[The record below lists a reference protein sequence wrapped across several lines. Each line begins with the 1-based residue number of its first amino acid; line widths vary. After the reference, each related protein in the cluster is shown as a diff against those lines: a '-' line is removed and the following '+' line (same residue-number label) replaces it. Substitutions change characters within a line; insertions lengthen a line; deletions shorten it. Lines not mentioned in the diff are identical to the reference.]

1 MAPRIGQKMIEI
13 TLPDK
18 SKRYFDEPPSI
29 FELAQ
34 DIGPGLAKATLAGV
48 INGEEYDAC
57 DLIEKNS
64 EVSILTNKDQQ
75 GIDIIRHSC
84 AHLFGHAIKQIF
96 PKTKMAIGPI
106 IEDGFYYDIDLDHKL
121 TQQDLAMIEKRMKEL
136 ARTSYLVE
144 KKVVP
149 HKEAVKV
156 FKSSKE
162 DYKLEILKD
171 IDNSEKVALPAS
183 LILKYLQKILR
194 PLVLFVNFFSNFF
207 MRLLGTKET
216 TINEDLSPEELKS
229 VLENS
234 GDLIPKKYQDMLIS
248 VLELDKVSVDEVMTQ
263 RSVVIGIDINQPIE
277 NILSNLQ
284 NNQKDFLPVYN
295 ESLDDLRGVIDLYGI
310 TSFLSNEDKSIES
323 LIESLDEAYFIPENT
338 PLSTQLFN
346 FQKNKKTVAVIIDEY
361 GSVKGLVT
369 IKDVLEEIV
378 GELATDIDR
387 ETVEIMEQKDGSY
400 LIDASIP
407 LRELNK
413 KLNWQLP
420 INGAKTL
427 NGLIIDQV
435 ETIPENNI
443 KIEID
448 NYAIETVL
456 IRNNMIKIARV
467 LQVEQEDEELSD
479 D

>member
-1 MAPRIGQKMIEI
+1 MMSLNRYRLKHLVKENDKGAIRADKLLKRPDRLLGVILIGNNFVNILAASLTTVLCLNLFGDSGVVIGSIVLTLIILVFAEI
-13 TLPDK
+13 T
-18 SKRYFDEPPSI
+18 
-29 FELAQ
+29 
-34 DIGPGLAKATLAGV
+34 
-48 INGEEYDAC
+48 
-57 DLIEKNS
+57 
-64 EVSILTNKDQQ
+64 
-75 GIDIIRHSC
+75 
-84 AHLFGHAIKQIF
+84 
-96 PKTKMAIGPI
+96 PKTFAA
-106 IEDGFYYDIDLDHKL
+106 L
-121 TQQDLAMIEKRMKEL
+121 
-136 ARTSYLVE
+136 
-144 KKVVP
+144 
-149 HKEAVKV
+149 
-156 FKSSKE
+156 
-162 DYKLEILKD
+162 
-171 IDNSEKVALPAS
+171 NSEKVALPAS

-263 RSVVIGIDINQPIE
+263 RSEVIGIDINQPIE

-400 LIDASIP
+400 LIDASVP

-467 LQVEQEDEELSD
+467 LQIKQEDEELSD

>member
-1 MAPRIGQKMIEI
+1 MMSLNRYRLKHLVKENDKGAIRADKLLKRPDRLLGVILIGNNFVNILAASLTTVLCINLFGDSGVVIGSLILTLIILVFAEI
-13 TLPDK
+13 T
-18 SKRYFDEPPSI
+18 
-29 FELAQ
+29 
-34 DIGPGLAKATLAGV
+34 
-48 INGEEYDAC
+48 
-57 DLIEKNS
+57 
-64 EVSILTNKDQQ
+64 
-75 GIDIIRHSC
+75 
-84 AHLFGHAIKQIF
+84 
-96 PKTKMAIGPI
+96 PKTFAA
-106 IEDGFYYDIDLDHKL
+106 L
-121 TQQDLAMIEKRMKEL
+121 
-136 ARTSYLVE
+136 
-144 KKVVP
+144 
-149 HKEAVKV
+149 
-156 FKSSKE
+156 
-162 DYKLEILKD
+162 
-171 IDNSEKVALPAS
+171 NSEKVALPAS

-263 RSVVIGIDINQPIE
+263 RSEVIGIDINQPIE

-310 TSFLSNEDKSIES
+310 TAFLSNEDKSIES

-378 GELATDIDR
+378 GELATDIDK

-400 LIDASIP
+400 LIDASVP

-448 NYAIETVL
+448 NYVIETVL
-456 IRNNMIKIARV
+456 IRNNMIKIARG
-467 LQVEQEDEELSD
+467 LQIKQEDEELSD

>member
-1 MAPRIGQKMIEI
+1 MMSLNRYRLKHLVKENDKGAIRADKLLKRPDRLLGVILIGNNFVNILAASLTTVLCLNLFGDSGVVIGSIVLTLIILVFAEI
-13 TLPDK
+13 T
-18 SKRYFDEPPSI
+18 
-29 FELAQ
+29 
-34 DIGPGLAKATLAGV
+34 
-48 INGEEYDAC
+48 
-57 DLIEKNS
+57 
-64 EVSILTNKDQQ
+64 
-75 GIDIIRHSC
+75 
-84 AHLFGHAIKQIF
+84 
-96 PKTKMAIGPI
+96 PKTFAA
-106 IEDGFYYDIDLDHKL
+106 L
-121 TQQDLAMIEKRMKEL
+121 
-136 ARTSYLVE
+136 
-144 KKVVP
+144 
-149 HKEAVKV
+149 
-156 FKSSKE
+156 
-162 DYKLEILKD
+162 
-171 IDNSEKVALPAS
+171 NSEKVALPAS

-263 RSVVIGIDINQPIE
+263 RSEVIGIDLNQPIE
-277 NILSNLQ
+277 TILSNLQ

-467 LQVEQEDEELSD
+467 LQIEKEDEELSD

>member
-1 MAPRIGQKMIEI
+1 MMSLNRYRLKHLVKENDKGAIRADKLLKRPDRLLGVILIGNNFVNILAASLTTVLCLNLFGDSGVVIGSIVLTLIILVFAEI
-13 TLPDK
+13 T
-18 SKRYFDEPPSI
+18 
-29 FELAQ
+29 
-34 DIGPGLAKATLAGV
+34 
-48 INGEEYDAC
+48 
-57 DLIEKNS
+57 
-64 EVSILTNKDQQ
+64 
-75 GIDIIRHSC
+75 
-84 AHLFGHAIKQIF
+84 
-96 PKTKMAIGPI
+96 PKTFAA
-106 IEDGFYYDIDLDHKL
+106 L
-121 TQQDLAMIEKRMKEL
+121 
-136 ARTSYLVE
+136 
-144 KKVVP
+144 
-149 HKEAVKV
+149 
-156 FKSSKE
+156 
-162 DYKLEILKD
+162 
-171 IDNSEKVALPAS
+171 NSEKVALPAS

-263 RSVVIGIDINQPIE
+263 RSEVIGIDINQPIE

-467 LQVEQEDEELSD
+467 LQTKQEDEELSD

>member
-1 MAPRIGQKMIEI
+1 
-13 TLPDK
+13 
-18 SKRYFDEPPSI
+18 
-29 FELAQ
+29 
-34 DIGPGLAKATLAGV
+34 
-48 INGEEYDAC
+48 
-57 DLIEKNS
+57 
-64 EVSILTNKDQQ
+64 
-75 GIDIIRHSC
+75 
-84 AHLFGHAIKQIF
+84 
-96 PKTKMAIGPI
+96 
-106 IEDGFYYDIDLDHKL
+106 
-121 TQQDLAMIEKRMKEL
+121 
-136 ARTSYLVE
+136 
-144 KKVVP
+144 
-149 HKEAVKV
+149 
-156 FKSSKE
+156 
-162 DYKLEILKD
+162 
-171 IDNSEKVALPAS
+171 
-183 LILKYLQKILR
+183 
-194 PLVLFVNFFSNFF
+194 VLFVNFFSNFF
-207 MRLLGTKET
+207 MRLLGTKNT
-216 TINEDLSPEELKS
+216 SINEDLSPEELKS

-263 RSVVIGIDINQPIE
+263 RSEVIGIDINQPIE
-277 NILSNLQ
+277 NILSTLQ

-310 TSFLSNEDKSIES
+310 TSFLSNENKSIES
-323 LIESLDEAYFIPENT
+323 LIDSLDEAYFIPENT

-387 ETVEIMEQKDGSY
+387 ESVEIMEQKDGSY

-467 LQVEQEDEELSD
+467 LQIKQEDEELSD

>member
-1 MAPRIGQKMIEI
+1 MMSLNRYRLKHLVKENDKGAIRADKLLKRPDRLLGVILIGNNFVNILAASLTTVLCLNLFGDSGVVIGSIVLTLIILVFAEI
-13 TLPDK
+13 T
-18 SKRYFDEPPSI
+18 
-29 FELAQ
+29 
-34 DIGPGLAKATLAGV
+34 
-48 INGEEYDAC
+48 
-57 DLIEKNS
+57 
-64 EVSILTNKDQQ
+64 
-75 GIDIIRHSC
+75 
-84 AHLFGHAIKQIF
+84 
-96 PKTKMAIGPI
+96 PKTFAA
-106 IEDGFYYDIDLDHKL
+106 L
-121 TQQDLAMIEKRMKEL
+121 
-136 ARTSYLVE
+136 
-144 KKVVP
+144 
-149 HKEAVKV
+149 
-156 FKSSKE
+156 
-162 DYKLEILKD
+162 
-171 IDNSEKVALPAS
+171 NSEKVALPAS

-263 RSVVIGIDINQPIE
+263 RSEVIGIDINQPIE
-277 NILSNLQ
+277 TILSNLQ

-310 TSFLSNEDKSIES
+310 TAFLSNEDKSIES

-400 LIDASIP
+400 LIDASVP

-413 KLNWQLP
+413 KINWQLP

-448 NYAIETVL
+448 NYVIETVL

-467 LQVEQEDEELSD
+467 LQVKQEDEELSD

>member
-1 MAPRIGQKMIEI
+1 
-13 TLPDK
+13 
-18 SKRYFDEPPSI
+18 
-29 FELAQ
+29 
-34 DIGPGLAKATLAGV
+34 
-48 INGEEYDAC
+48 
-57 DLIEKNS
+57 
-64 EVSILTNKDQQ
+64 
-75 GIDIIRHSC
+75 
-84 AHLFGHAIKQIF
+84 
-96 PKTKMAIGPI
+96 
-106 IEDGFYYDIDLDHKL
+106 
-121 TQQDLAMIEKRMKEL
+121 
-136 ARTSYLVE
+136 
-144 KKVVP
+144 
-149 HKEAVKV
+149 
-156 FKSSKE
+156 
-162 DYKLEILKD
+162 
-171 IDNSEKVALPAS
+171 
-183 LILKYLQKILR
+183 
-194 PLVLFVNFFSNFF
+194 

-263 RSVVIGIDINQPIE
+263 RSEVIGIDINQPIE

-310 TSFLSNEDKSIES
+310 TAFLSNEDKSIES

-378 GELATDIDR
+378 GELATDIDK
-387 ETVEIMEQKDGSY
+387 ETVEIMKQKDGSY
-400 LIDASIP
+400 LIDASVP

-448 NYAIETVL
+448 NYVIETVL

-467 LQVEQEDEELSD
+467 LQIKQEDEELSD

>member
-1 MAPRIGQKMIEI
+1 MMSLNRYRLKHLVKENDKGAIRADKLLKRPDRLLGVILIGNNFVNILAASLTTVLCLNLFGDSGVVIGSIVLTLIILVFAEI
-13 TLPDK
+13 T
-18 SKRYFDEPPSI
+18 
-29 FELAQ
+29 
-34 DIGPGLAKATLAGV
+34 
-48 INGEEYDAC
+48 
-57 DLIEKNS
+57 
-64 EVSILTNKDQQ
+64 
-75 GIDIIRHSC
+75 
-84 AHLFGHAIKQIF
+84 
-96 PKTKMAIGPI
+96 PKTFAA
-106 IEDGFYYDIDLDHKL
+106 L
-121 TQQDLAMIEKRMKEL
+121 
-136 ARTSYLVE
+136 
-144 KKVVP
+144 
-149 HKEAVKV
+149 
-156 FKSSKE
+156 
-162 DYKLEILKD
+162 
-171 IDNSEKVALPAS
+171 NSEKVALPAS

-263 RSVVIGIDINQPIE
+263 RSEVIGIDINQPIE

-369 IKDVLEEIV
+369 IKDVREEIV

-443 KIEID
+443 KIEIE
-448 NYAIETVL
+448 NYSIETVL

-467 LQVEQEDEELSD
+467 LQIEQEDEELSD

>member
-1 MAPRIGQKMIEI
+1 MMSLNRYRLKHLVKENDKGAIRADKLLKRPDRLLGVILIGNNFVNILAASLTTVLCLNLFGDSGVVIGSIVLTLIILVFAEI
-13 TLPDK
+13 T
-18 SKRYFDEPPSI
+18 
-29 FELAQ
+29 
-34 DIGPGLAKATLAGV
+34 
-48 INGEEYDAC
+48 
-57 DLIEKNS
+57 
-64 EVSILTNKDQQ
+64 
-75 GIDIIRHSC
+75 
-84 AHLFGHAIKQIF
+84 
-96 PKTKMAIGPI
+96 PKTFAA
-106 IEDGFYYDIDLDHKL
+106 L
-121 TQQDLAMIEKRMKEL
+121 
-136 ARTSYLVE
+136 
-144 KKVVP
+144 
-149 HKEAVKV
+149 
-156 FKSSKE
+156 
-162 DYKLEILKD
+162 
-171 IDNSEKVALPAS
+171 NSEKVALPAS

-263 RSVVIGIDINQPIE
+263 RSEVIGIDINQPIE

-295 ESLDDLRGVIDLYGI
+295 ESLDDLRGVINLYGI

-400 LIDASIP
+400 LIDASVP

-467 LQVEQEDEELSD
+467 LQIEQEDEELSD

>member
-1 MAPRIGQKMIEI
+1 MMSLNRYRLKHLVKENDKGAIRADKLLKRPDRLLGVILIGNNFVNILAASLTTVLCLNLFGDSGVVIGSIVLTLIILVFAEI
-13 TLPDK
+13 T
-18 SKRYFDEPPSI
+18 
-29 FELAQ
+29 
-34 DIGPGLAKATLAGV
+34 
-48 INGEEYDAC
+48 
-57 DLIEKNS
+57 
-64 EVSILTNKDQQ
+64 
-75 GIDIIRHSC
+75 
-84 AHLFGHAIKQIF
+84 
-96 PKTKMAIGPI
+96 PKTFAA
-106 IEDGFYYDIDLDHKL
+106 L
-121 TQQDLAMIEKRMKEL
+121 
-136 ARTSYLVE
+136 
-144 KKVVP
+144 
-149 HKEAVKV
+149 
-156 FKSSKE
+156 
-162 DYKLEILKD
+162 
-171 IDNSEKVALPAS
+171 NSEKVALPAS

-263 RSVVIGIDINQPIE
+263 RSEVIGIDINQPIE

-448 NYAIETVL
+448 NYAVETVL

>member
-1 MAPRIGQKMIEI
+1 MMSLNRYRLKHLVKENNKGAIRADKLLKRPDRLLGVILIGNNFVNILAASLTTVLCLNLFGDSGVVIGSIVLTLIILVFAEI
-13 TLPDK
+13 T
-18 SKRYFDEPPSI
+18 
-29 FELAQ
+29 
-34 DIGPGLAKATLAGV
+34 
-48 INGEEYDAC
+48 
-57 DLIEKNS
+57 
-64 EVSILTNKDQQ
+64 
-75 GIDIIRHSC
+75 
-84 AHLFGHAIKQIF
+84 
-96 PKTKMAIGPI
+96 PKTFAA
-106 IEDGFYYDIDLDHKL
+106 L
-121 TQQDLAMIEKRMKEL
+121 
-136 ARTSYLVE
+136 
-144 KKVVP
+144 
-149 HKEAVKV
+149 
-156 FKSSKE
+156 
-162 DYKLEILKD
+162 
-171 IDNSEKVALPAS
+171 NSEKVALPAS

-216 TINEDLSPEELKS
+216 SFNEDLSPEELKS

-263 RSVVIGIDINQPIE
+263 RSEVIGIDINQPIE

-310 TSFLSNEDKSIES
+310 TSFLSNKDKSIES

-448 NYAIETVL
+448 NYSIETVL

-467 LQVEQEDEELSD
+467 LQIVQEDEELGD
-479 D
+479 E

>member
-1 MAPRIGQKMIEI
+1 MMSLNRYRLKHLVKENDKGAIRAEKLLKRPDRLLGVILIGNNFVNILAASLTTVLCLNLFGDSGVVIGSIVLTLIILVFAEI
-13 TLPDK
+13 T
-18 SKRYFDEPPSI
+18 
-29 FELAQ
+29 
-34 DIGPGLAKATLAGV
+34 
-48 INGEEYDAC
+48 
-57 DLIEKNS
+57 
-64 EVSILTNKDQQ
+64 
-75 GIDIIRHSC
+75 
-84 AHLFGHAIKQIF
+84 
-96 PKTKMAIGPI
+96 PKTFAA
-106 IEDGFYYDIDLDHKL
+106 L
-121 TQQDLAMIEKRMKEL
+121 
-136 ARTSYLVE
+136 
-144 KKVVP
+144 
-149 HKEAVKV
+149 
-156 FKSSKE
+156 
-162 DYKLEILKD
+162 
-171 IDNSEKVALPAS
+171 NSEKVALPAS
-183 LILKYLQKILR
+183 LVLKYLQKILR

-263 RSVVIGIDINQPIE
+263 RSEVIGIDINQPIE

>member
-1 MAPRIGQKMIEI
+1 MLFSSIVFLLILSAFFSGVETAMMSLNRYRLKHLVKENDKGAIRADKLLKRPDRLLGVILIGNNFVNILAASLTTVLCINLFGDSGVVIGSIVLTLIILVFAEI
-13 TLPDK
+13 T
-18 SKRYFDEPPSI
+18 
-29 FELAQ
+29 
-34 DIGPGLAKATLAGV
+34 
-48 INGEEYDAC
+48 
-57 DLIEKNS
+57 
-64 EVSILTNKDQQ
+64 
-75 GIDIIRHSC
+75 
-84 AHLFGHAIKQIF
+84 
-96 PKTKMAIGPI
+96 PKTFAA
-106 IEDGFYYDIDLDHKL
+106 L
-121 TQQDLAMIEKRMKEL
+121 
-136 ARTSYLVE
+136 
-144 KKVVP
+144 
-149 HKEAVKV
+149 
-156 FKSSKE
+156 
-162 DYKLEILKD
+162 
-171 IDNSEKVALPAS
+171 NSEKVALPAS

-263 RSVVIGIDINQPIE
+263 RSEVIGIDINQPIE

-310 TSFLSNEDKSIES
+310 TAFLSNEDKSIES

-378 GELATDIDR
+378 GELATDIDK

-400 LIDASIP
+400 LIDASVP

-448 NYAIETVL
+448 NYVIETVL

-467 LQVEQEDEELSD
+467 LQIEQKDEELGD

>member
-1 MAPRIGQKMIEI
+1 MTDVNPWMLFSSIGFLLFLSAFFSGVETAMMSLNRYRLKYLVKENDKGAIRADKLLKRPDRLLGVILIGNNFVNILAASLTTVLCLNLFGDSGVVIGSIVLTLIILVFAEI
-13 TLPDK
+13 T
-18 SKRYFDEPPSI
+18 
-29 FELAQ
+29 
-34 DIGPGLAKATLAGV
+34 
-48 INGEEYDAC
+48 
-57 DLIEKNS
+57 
-64 EVSILTNKDQQ
+64 
-75 GIDIIRHSC
+75 
-84 AHLFGHAIKQIF
+84 
-96 PKTKMAIGPI
+96 PKTFAA
-106 IEDGFYYDIDLDHKL
+106 L
-121 TQQDLAMIEKRMKEL
+121 
-136 ARTSYLVE
+136 
-144 KKVVP
+144 
-149 HKEAVKV
+149 
-156 FKSSKE
+156 
-162 DYKLEILKD
+162 
-171 IDNSEKVALPAS
+171 NSEKVALPAS

-207 MRLLGTKET
+207 MRLLGTKNT
-216 TINEDLSPEELKS
+216 SINEDLSPEELKS

-263 RSVVIGIDINQPIE
+263 RSEVIGIDINQPIE
-277 NILSNLQ
+277 NILSALQ

-310 TSFLSNEDKSIES
+310 TSFLSNENKSIES
-323 LIESLDEAYFIPENT
+323 LIDSLDEAYFIPENT

-387 ETVEIMEQKDGSY
+387 ESVEIMEQKDGSY

-467 LQVEQEDEELSD
+467 LQIKQEDEELSD

>member
-1 MAPRIGQKMIEI
+1 MLFSGIVFLLFLSAFFSGVETAMMSLNRYRLKHLVKENDKGAIRADKLLKRPDRLLGVILIGNNFVNILAASLTTVLCLNLFGDSGVVIGSIDLTLIILVFAEI
-13 TLPDK
+13 T
-18 SKRYFDEPPSI
+18 
-29 FELAQ
+29 
-34 DIGPGLAKATLAGV
+34 
-48 INGEEYDAC
+48 
-57 DLIEKNS
+57 
-64 EVSILTNKDQQ
+64 
-75 GIDIIRHSC
+75 
-84 AHLFGHAIKQIF
+84 
-96 PKTKMAIGPI
+96 PKTFAA
-106 IEDGFYYDIDLDHKL
+106 L
-121 TQQDLAMIEKRMKEL
+121 
-136 ARTSYLVE
+136 
-144 KKVVP
+144 
-149 HKEAVKV
+149 
-156 FKSSKE
+156 
-162 DYKLEILKD
+162 
-171 IDNSEKVALPAS
+171 NSEKVALPAS

-263 RSVVIGIDINQPIE
+263 RSEVIGIDINQPIE

-443 KIEID
+443 KIEIE

-467 LQVEQEDEELSD
+467 LQTEQKDEELSD

>member
-1 MAPRIGQKMIEI
+1 MTEFNPWMLLSSIVFLLFLSAFFSGVETAMMSLNRYRLKHLVKENDKGAIRADKLLKRPDRLLGVILIGNNFVNILAASLTTVLCLNLFGDSGVVIGSIVLTLFILVFAEI
-13 TLPDK
+13 T
-18 SKRYFDEPPSI
+18 
-29 FELAQ
+29 
-34 DIGPGLAKATLAGV
+34 
-48 INGEEYDAC
+48 
-57 DLIEKNS
+57 
-64 EVSILTNKDQQ
+64 
-75 GIDIIRHSC
+75 
-84 AHLFGHAIKQIF
+84 
-96 PKTKMAIGPI
+96 PKTFAA
-106 IEDGFYYDIDLDHKL
+106 L
-121 TQQDLAMIEKRMKEL
+121 
-136 ARTSYLVE
+136 
-144 KKVVP
+144 
-149 HKEAVKV
+149 
-156 FKSSKE
+156 
-162 DYKLEILKD
+162 
-171 IDNSEKVALPAS
+171 NSEKVALPAS

-207 MRLLGTKET
+207 MRLLGSKET

-263 RSVVIGIDINQPIE
+263 RSEVIGIDINQTVE

-284 NNQKDFLPVYN
+284 NNQKDFLPVYD

-310 TSFLSNEDKSIES
+310 TSFLSNEDKSIER

-346 FQKNKKTVAVIIDEY
+346 FQKNKKTVAVVIDEY
-361 GSVKGLVT
+361 GSVKGIVT

-378 GELATDIDR
+378 GELATDIDK

-420 INGAKTL
+420 VNGAKTL
-427 NGLIIDQV
+427 NGLIIDQI
-435 ETIPENNI
+435 ETIPEKNI
-443 KIEID
+443 KIKIE
-448 NYAIETVL
+448 NYSVETVL

-467 LQVEQEDEELSD
+467 LQLIEKDERLSD
-479 D
+479 E

>member
-1 MAPRIGQKMIEI
+1 MMSLNRYRLKHLVKENDKGAIRADKLLKRPDRLLGVILIGNNFVNILAASLTTVLCLNLFGDSGVVIGSIVLTLIILVFAEI
-13 TLPDK
+13 T
-18 SKRYFDEPPSI
+18 
-29 FELAQ
+29 
-34 DIGPGLAKATLAGV
+34 
-48 INGEEYDAC
+48 
-57 DLIEKNS
+57 
-64 EVSILTNKDQQ
+64 
-75 GIDIIRHSC
+75 
-84 AHLFGHAIKQIF
+84 
-96 PKTKMAIGPI
+96 PKTFAA
-106 IEDGFYYDIDLDHKL
+106 L
-121 TQQDLAMIEKRMKEL
+121 
-136 ARTSYLVE
+136 
-144 KKVVP
+144 
-149 HKEAVKV
+149 
-156 FKSSKE
+156 
-162 DYKLEILKD
+162 
-171 IDNSEKVALPAS
+171 NSEKVALPAS

-216 TINEDLSPEELKS
+216 SIKEDLSPEELKS

-263 RSVVIGIDINQPIE
+263 RSEVIGIDINQPIE

-284 NNQKDFLPVYN
+284 NNQKDFLPVYD

-310 TSFLSNEDKSIES
+310 TAFLSNEDKSIES
-323 LIESLDEAYFIPENT
+323 LIESLEEAYFIPENT

-435 ETIPENNI
+435 ETIPEDNI
-443 KIEID
+443 KIEIG

-467 LQVEQEDEELSD
+467 LQIEQEDEELSD

>member
-1 MAPRIGQKMIEI
+1 MADVNPWMLFSSIVFLLFISAFFSGVETAMMSLNRYRLKHLVKENNKGAIRADKLLKRPDRLLGVILIGNNFVNILAASLTTVLCLNLFGDSGVVIGSIVLTLIILVFAEI
-13 TLPDK
+13 T
-18 SKRYFDEPPSI
+18 
-29 FELAQ
+29 
-34 DIGPGLAKATLAGV
+34 
-48 INGEEYDAC
+48 
-57 DLIEKNS
+57 
-64 EVSILTNKDQQ
+64 
-75 GIDIIRHSC
+75 
-84 AHLFGHAIKQIF
+84 
-96 PKTKMAIGPI
+96 PKTFAA
-106 IEDGFYYDIDLDHKL
+106 L
-121 TQQDLAMIEKRMKEL
+121 
-136 ARTSYLVE
+136 
-144 KKVVP
+144 
-149 HKEAVKV
+149 
-156 FKSSKE
+156 
-162 DYKLEILKD
+162 
-171 IDNSEKVALPAS
+171 NSEKVALPAS

-216 TINEDLSPEELKS
+216 SFNEDLSPEELKS

-263 RSVVIGIDINQPIE
+263 RSEVIGIDINQPIE

-310 TSFLSNEDKSIES
+310 TSFLSNKDKSIES

-448 NYAIETVL
+448 NYSIETVL

-467 LQVEQEDEELSD
+467 LQIVQEDEELGD
-479 D
+479 E

>member
-1 MAPRIGQKMIEI
+1 MMSLNRYRLKHLVKENNKGAIRADKLLKRPDRLLGVILIGNNFVNILAASLTTVLCLNLFGDSGVVIGSIVLTLIILVFAEI
-13 TLPDK
+13 T
-18 SKRYFDEPPSI
+18 
-29 FELAQ
+29 
-34 DIGPGLAKATLAGV
+34 
-48 INGEEYDAC
+48 
-57 DLIEKNS
+57 
-64 EVSILTNKDQQ
+64 
-75 GIDIIRHSC
+75 
-84 AHLFGHAIKQIF
+84 
-96 PKTKMAIGPI
+96 PKTFAA
-106 IEDGFYYDIDLDHKL
+106 L
-121 TQQDLAMIEKRMKEL
+121 
-136 ARTSYLVE
+136 
-144 KKVVP
+144 
-149 HKEAVKV
+149 
-156 FKSSKE
+156 
-162 DYKLEILKD
+162 
-171 IDNSEKVALPAS
+171 NSEKVALPAS
-183 LILKYLQKILR
+183 LVLKYLQKILR

-263 RSVVIGIDINQPIE
+263 RSEVIGIDINQPIE

-443 KIEID
+443 KIEIE

-467 LQVEQEDEELSD
+467 LQIKQEDEELSD

>member
-1 MAPRIGQKMIEI
+1 MMSLNRYRLKHLVKENDKGAIRADKLLKRPDRLLGVILIGNNFVNILAASLTTVLCLNLFGDSGVVIGSIVLTLIILVFAEI
-13 TLPDK
+13 T
-18 SKRYFDEPPSI
+18 
-29 FELAQ
+29 
-34 DIGPGLAKATLAGV
+34 
-48 INGEEYDAC
+48 
-57 DLIEKNS
+57 
-64 EVSILTNKDQQ
+64 
-75 GIDIIRHSC
+75 
-84 AHLFGHAIKQIF
+84 
-96 PKTKMAIGPI
+96 PKTFAA
-106 IEDGFYYDIDLDHKL
+106 L
-121 TQQDLAMIEKRMKEL
+121 
-136 ARTSYLVE
+136 
-144 KKVVP
+144 
-149 HKEAVKV
+149 
-156 FKSSKE
+156 
-162 DYKLEILKD
+162 
-171 IDNSEKVALPAS
+171 NSEKVALPAS
-183 LILKYLQKILR
+183 LVLKYLQKILR

-263 RSVVIGIDINQPIE
+263 RSEVIGIDINQPIE

-323 LIESLDEAYFIPENT
+323 LIESLDEAYFIPEKT

-467 LQVEQEDEELSD
+467 LQIKQEDEELSED
-479 D
+479 

>member
-1 MAPRIGQKMIEI
+1 MMSLNRYRLKHLVKENDKGAIRADKLLKRPDRLLGVILIGNNFVNILAASLTTVLCLNLFGDSGVVIGSIVLTLIILVFAEI
-13 TLPDK
+13 T
-18 SKRYFDEPPSI
+18 
-29 FELAQ
+29 
-34 DIGPGLAKATLAGV
+34 
-48 INGEEYDAC
+48 
-57 DLIEKNS
+57 
-64 EVSILTNKDQQ
+64 
-75 GIDIIRHSC
+75 
-84 AHLFGHAIKQIF
+84 
-96 PKTKMAIGPI
+96 PKTFAA
-106 IEDGFYYDIDLDHKL
+106 L
-121 TQQDLAMIEKRMKEL
+121 
-136 ARTSYLVE
+136 
-144 KKVVP
+144 
-149 HKEAVKV
+149 
-156 FKSSKE
+156 
-162 DYKLEILKD
+162 
-171 IDNSEKVALPAS
+171 NSEKVALPAS

-263 RSVVIGIDINQPIE
+263 RSEVIGIDINQPIE

-443 KIEID
+443 KIEIE
-448 NYAIETVL
+448 NYSIETVL

-467 LQVEQEDEELSD
+467 LQIEQEDEELSD

>member
-1 MAPRIGQKMIEI
+1 MMSLNRYRLKHLVKENDKGAIRADKLLKRPDRLLGVILIGNNFVNILAASLTTVLCLNVFGDSGVLIGSIVLTLIILVFAEI
-13 TLPDK
+13 T
-18 SKRYFDEPPSI
+18 
-29 FELAQ
+29 
-34 DIGPGLAKATLAGV
+34 
-48 INGEEYDAC
+48 
-57 DLIEKNS
+57 
-64 EVSILTNKDQQ
+64 
-75 GIDIIRHSC
+75 
-84 AHLFGHAIKQIF
+84 
-96 PKTKMAIGPI
+96 PKTFAA
-106 IEDGFYYDIDLDHKL
+106 L
-121 TQQDLAMIEKRMKEL
+121 
-136 ARTSYLVE
+136 
-144 KKVVP
+144 
-149 HKEAVKV
+149 
-156 FKSSKE
+156 
-162 DYKLEILKD
+162 
-171 IDNSEKVALPAS
+171 NSEKVALPAS

-263 RSVVIGIDINQPIE
+263 RSEVIGIDINQPIE
-277 NILSNLQ
+277 KILSNLQ

-387 ETVEIMEQKDGSY
+387 ETLEIMEQKDGSY

-448 NYAIETVL
+448 NYAVETVL

-467 LQVEQEDEELSD
+467 LQIKQENEELSED
-479 D
+479 

>member
-1 MAPRIGQKMIEI
+1 MAINRYRLKYLAKEKNKAAIRIEKLLRRPDRLLGIILIGNNFVNILAASLTTVLCLNLFGDSGVVIGSIVLTLIILVFAEI
-13 TLPDK
+13 T
-18 SKRYFDEPPSI
+18 
-29 FELAQ
+29 
-34 DIGPGLAKATLAGV
+34 
-48 INGEEYDAC
+48 
-57 DLIEKNS
+57 
-64 EVSILTNKDQQ
+64 
-75 GIDIIRHSC
+75 
-84 AHLFGHAIKQIF
+84 
-96 PKTKMAIGPI
+96 PKTFAA
-106 IEDGFYYDIDLDHKL
+106 L
-121 TQQDLAMIEKRMKEL
+121 
-136 ARTSYLVE
+136 
-144 KKVVP
+144 
-149 HKEAVKV
+149 
-156 FKSSKE
+156 
-162 DYKLEILKD
+162 
-171 IDNSEKVALPAS
+171 NSEKVALPAS
-183 LILKYLQKILR
+183 LVLKYLQKILR

-263 RSVVIGIDINQPIE
+263 RSEVIGIDINQPIE

-284 NNQKDFLPVYN
+284 NNQKDFLPVFN

-443 KIEID
+443 KIEIE

>member
-1 MAPRIGQKMIEI
+1 MMSLNRYRLKHLVKENNKGAIRADKLLKRPDRLLGVILIGNNFVNILAASLTTVLCLNLFGDSGVVIGSIVLTLIILVFAEI
-13 TLPDK
+13 T
-18 SKRYFDEPPSI
+18 
-29 FELAQ
+29 
-34 DIGPGLAKATLAGV
+34 
-48 INGEEYDAC
+48 
-57 DLIEKNS
+57 
-64 EVSILTNKDQQ
+64 
-75 GIDIIRHSC
+75 
-84 AHLFGHAIKQIF
+84 
-96 PKTKMAIGPI
+96 PKTFAA
-106 IEDGFYYDIDLDHKL
+106 L
-121 TQQDLAMIEKRMKEL
+121 
-136 ARTSYLVE
+136 
-144 KKVVP
+144 
-149 HKEAVKV
+149 
-156 FKSSKE
+156 
-162 DYKLEILKD
+162 
-171 IDNSEKVALPAS
+171 NSEKVALPAS

-216 TINEDLSPEELKS
+216 SFNEDLSPEELKS

-263 RSVVIGIDINQPIE
+263 RSEVIGIDINQPIE

-448 NYAIETVL
+448 NYSIETVL

-467 LQVEQEDEELSD
+467 LQIVQEDEELGD
-479 D
+479 E

>member
-1 MAPRIGQKMIEI
+1 MMSLNRYRLKYLVKENDKGAIRADKLLKRPDRLLGVILIGNNFVNILAASLTTVLCLNLFGDSGVVIGSIVLTLIILVFAEI
-13 TLPDK
+13 T
-18 SKRYFDEPPSI
+18 
-29 FELAQ
+29 
-34 DIGPGLAKATLAGV
+34 
-48 INGEEYDAC
+48 
-57 DLIEKNS
+57 
-64 EVSILTNKDQQ
+64 
-75 GIDIIRHSC
+75 
-84 AHLFGHAIKQIF
+84 
-96 PKTKMAIGPI
+96 PKTFAA
-106 IEDGFYYDIDLDHKL
+106 L
-121 TQQDLAMIEKRMKEL
+121 
-136 ARTSYLVE
+136 
-144 KKVVP
+144 
-149 HKEAVKV
+149 
-156 FKSSKE
+156 
-162 DYKLEILKD
+162 
-171 IDNSEKVALPAS
+171 NSEKVALPAS

-207 MRLLGTKET
+207 MRLLGTKNT
-216 TINEDLSPEELKS
+216 SINEDLSPEELKS

-263 RSVVIGIDINQPIE
+263 RSEVIGIDINQPIE
-277 NILSNLQ
+277 NILSTLQ

-310 TSFLSNEDKSIES
+310 TSFLSNENKSIES
-323 LIESLDEAYFIPENT
+323 LIDSLDEAYFIPENT

-369 IKDVLEEIV
+369 IKDVLEVIV

-387 ETVEIMEQKDGSY
+387 ESVEIMEQKDGSY

-467 LQVEQEDEELSD
+467 LQIKEEDEELSD

>member
-1 MAPRIGQKMIEI
+1 MADFNPWMLLSSIIFLLFISAFFSGVETAMMSLNRYRLKHLVKENNKGAIRADKLLKRPDRLLGVILIGNNFVNILAASLTTVLCLNLFGDSGVVIGSIVLTLFILVFAEI
-13 TLPDK
+13 T
-18 SKRYFDEPPSI
+18 
-29 FELAQ
+29 
-34 DIGPGLAKATLAGV
+34 
-48 INGEEYDAC
+48 
-57 DLIEKNS
+57 
-64 EVSILTNKDQQ
+64 
-75 GIDIIRHSC
+75 
-84 AHLFGHAIKQIF
+84 
-96 PKTKMAIGPI
+96 PKTFAA
-106 IEDGFYYDIDLDHKL
+106 L
-121 TQQDLAMIEKRMKEL
+121 
-136 ARTSYLVE
+136 
-144 KKVVP
+144 
-149 HKEAVKV
+149 
-156 FKSSKE
+156 
-162 DYKLEILKD
+162 
-171 IDNSEKVALPAS
+171 NSEKVALPAS

-263 RSVVIGIDINQPIE
+263 RSEVIGIDINQAVE

-284 NNQKDFLPVYN
+284 NNQKDFLPVYD
-295 ESLDDLRGVIDLYGI
+295 ESLDNLRGVIDLYGI

-346 FQKNKKTVAVIIDEY
+346 FQKNKKTVAVVIDEY
-361 GSVKGLVT
+361 GSVKGIVT

-378 GELATDIDR
+378 GELATDIDK

-420 INGAKTL
+420 VNGAKTL
-427 NGLIIDQV
+427 NGLIIDQI
-435 ETIPENNI
+435 ETIPEKNI
-443 KIEID
+443 KIKIE
-448 NYAIETVL
+448 NYSVETVL

-467 LQVEQEDEELSD
+467 LQLIEKDERLSD
-479 D
+479 E

>member
-1 MAPRIGQKMIEI
+1 MMSLNRYRLKHLVKENDKGAIRADKLLKRPDRLLGVILIGNNFVNILAASLTTVLCLNLFGDSGVVIGSIVLTLIILVFAEI
-13 TLPDK
+13 T
-18 SKRYFDEPPSI
+18 
-29 FELAQ
+29 
-34 DIGPGLAKATLAGV
+34 
-48 INGEEYDAC
+48 
-57 DLIEKNS
+57 
-64 EVSILTNKDQQ
+64 
-75 GIDIIRHSC
+75 
-84 AHLFGHAIKQIF
+84 
-96 PKTKMAIGPI
+96 PKTFAA
-106 IEDGFYYDIDLDHKL
+106 L
-121 TQQDLAMIEKRMKEL
+121 
-136 ARTSYLVE
+136 
-144 KKVVP
+144 
-149 HKEAVKV
+149 
-156 FKSSKE
+156 
-162 DYKLEILKD
+162 
-171 IDNSEKVALPAS
+171 NSEKVALPAS

-263 RSVVIGIDINQPIE
+263 RSEVIGIDINQPIE

-361 GSVKGLVT
+361 GPVKGLVT

-443 KIEID
+443 KIEIE

-467 LQVEQEDEELSD
+467 LQIEQEDEELSD

>member
-1 MAPRIGQKMIEI
+1 LADVNPWMLFSSIVFLLFLSAFFSGVETAMMSLNRYRLKHLVKENDKGAIRADKLLKRPDRLLGVILIGNNFVNILAASLTTVLCLNLFGDSGVVIGSIVLTLIILVFAEI
-13 TLPDK
+13 T
-18 SKRYFDEPPSI
+18 
-29 FELAQ
+29 
-34 DIGPGLAKATLAGV
+34 
-48 INGEEYDAC
+48 
-57 DLIEKNS
+57 
-64 EVSILTNKDQQ
+64 
-75 GIDIIRHSC
+75 
-84 AHLFGHAIKQIF
+84 
-96 PKTKMAIGPI
+96 PKTFAA
-106 IEDGFYYDIDLDHKL
+106 L
-121 TQQDLAMIEKRMKEL
+121 
-136 ARTSYLVE
+136 
-144 KKVVP
+144 
-149 HKEAVKV
+149 
-156 FKSSKE
+156 
-162 DYKLEILKD
+162 
-171 IDNSEKVALPAS
+171 NSEKVALPAS
-183 LILKYLQKILR
+183 LILKYLQKLLR

-263 RSVVIGIDINQPIE
+263 RSEVIGIDINQPIE

-310 TSFLSNEDKSIES
+310 TAFLSNEDKSIES

-378 GELATDIDR
+378 GELATDIDK
-387 ETVEIMEQKDGSY
+387 ETIEIMEQKDGSY
-400 LIDASIP
+400 LIDASVP

-448 NYAIETVL
+448 NYVIETVL

-467 LQVEQEDEELSD
+467 LQIKQEDEELSD

>member
-1 MAPRIGQKMIEI
+1 MMSLNRYRLKHLVKENDKGAIRADKLLKRPDRLLGVILIGNNFVNILAASLTTVLCLNLFGDSGVVIGSIVLTLIILVFAEI
-13 TLPDK
+13 T
-18 SKRYFDEPPSI
+18 
-29 FELAQ
+29 
-34 DIGPGLAKATLAGV
+34 
-48 INGEEYDAC
+48 
-57 DLIEKNS
+57 
-64 EVSILTNKDQQ
+64 
-75 GIDIIRHSC
+75 
-84 AHLFGHAIKQIF
+84 
-96 PKTKMAIGPI
+96 PKTFAA
-106 IEDGFYYDIDLDHKL
+106 L
-121 TQQDLAMIEKRMKEL
+121 
-136 ARTSYLVE
+136 
-144 KKVVP
+144 
-149 HKEAVKV
+149 
-156 FKSSKE
+156 
-162 DYKLEILKD
+162 
-171 IDNSEKVALPAS
+171 NSEKVALPAS

-263 RSVVIGIDINQPIE
+263 RSEVIGIDINQPIE

-435 ETIPENNI
+435 ETIPEDNI
-443 KIEID
+443 KIEIG

-467 LQVEQEDEELSD
+467 LQIEQEDEELSD

>member
-1 MAPRIGQKMIEI
+1 MLFSSIVFLLFLSAFFSGVETAMMSLNRYRLKHLVKENDKGAIRADKLLKRPDRLLGVILIGNNFVNILAASLTTVLCLNLFGDSGVVIGSIVLTLIILVFAEI
-13 TLPDK
+13 T
-18 SKRYFDEPPSI
+18 
-29 FELAQ
+29 
-34 DIGPGLAKATLAGV
+34 
-48 INGEEYDAC
+48 
-57 DLIEKNS
+57 
-64 EVSILTNKDQQ
+64 
-75 GIDIIRHSC
+75 
-84 AHLFGHAIKQIF
+84 
-96 PKTKMAIGPI
+96 PKTFAA
-106 IEDGFYYDIDLDHKL
+106 L
-121 TQQDLAMIEKRMKEL
+121 
-136 ARTSYLVE
+136 
-144 KKVVP
+144 
-149 HKEAVKV
+149 
-156 FKSSKE
+156 
-162 DYKLEILKD
+162 
-171 IDNSEKVALPAS
+171 NSEKVALPAS
-183 LILKYLQKILR
+183 LVLKYLQKILR

-263 RSVVIGIDINQPIE
+263 RSEVIGIDINQPIE

>member
-1 MAPRIGQKMIEI
+1 MMSLNRYRLKHLVKENNKGAIRADKLLKRPDRLLGVILIGNNFVNILAASLTTVLCLNLFGDSGVVIGSIVLTLFILVFAEI
-13 TLPDK
+13 T
-18 SKRYFDEPPSI
+18 
-29 FELAQ
+29 
-34 DIGPGLAKATLAGV
+34 
-48 INGEEYDAC
+48 
-57 DLIEKNS
+57 
-64 EVSILTNKDQQ
+64 
-75 GIDIIRHSC
+75 
-84 AHLFGHAIKQIF
+84 
-96 PKTKMAIGPI
+96 PKTFAA
-106 IEDGFYYDIDLDHKL
+106 L
-121 TQQDLAMIEKRMKEL
+121 
-136 ARTSYLVE
+136 
-144 KKVVP
+144 
-149 HKEAVKV
+149 
-156 FKSSKE
+156 
-162 DYKLEILKD
+162 
-171 IDNSEKVALPAS
+171 NSEKVALPAS

-263 RSVVIGIDINQPIE
+263 RSEVIGIDINQAVE

-284 NNQKDFLPVYN
+284 NNQKDFLPVYD
-295 ESLDDLRGVIDLYGI
+295 ESLDNLRGVIDLYGI

-346 FQKNKKTVAVIIDEY
+346 FQKNKKTVAVVIDEY
-361 GSVKGLVT
+361 GSVKGIVT

-378 GELATDIDR
+378 GELATDIDK

-420 INGAKTL
+420 VNGAKTL
-427 NGLIIDQV
+427 NGLIIDQI
-435 ETIPENNI
+435 ETIPEKNI
-443 KIEID
+443 KIEIE
-448 NYAIETVL
+448 NYSVETVL

-467 LQVEQEDEELSD
+467 LQLIEKDERLSD
-479 D
+479 E

>member
-1 MAPRIGQKMIEI
+1 MMSLNRYRLKHLVKENDKGAIRADKLLKRPDRLLGVILIGNNFVNILAASLTTVLCLNLFGDSGVVIGSIVLTLIILVFAEI
-13 TLPDK
+13 T
-18 SKRYFDEPPSI
+18 
-29 FELAQ
+29 
-34 DIGPGLAKATLAGV
+34 
-48 INGEEYDAC
+48 
-57 DLIEKNS
+57 
-64 EVSILTNKDQQ
+64 
-75 GIDIIRHSC
+75 
-84 AHLFGHAIKQIF
+84 
-96 PKTKMAIGPI
+96 PKTFAA
-106 IEDGFYYDIDLDHKL
+106 L
-121 TQQDLAMIEKRMKEL
+121 
-136 ARTSYLVE
+136 
-144 KKVVP
+144 
-149 HKEAVKV
+149 
-156 FKSSKE
+156 
-162 DYKLEILKD
+162 
-171 IDNSEKVALPAS
+171 NSEKVALPAS

-263 RSVVIGIDINQPIE
+263 RSEVIGIDINQPIE
-277 NILSNLQ
+277 TILSNLQ

-443 KIEID
+443 KIEIE
-448 NYAIETVL
+448 NYSIETVL

-467 LQVEQEDEELSD
+467 LQIKREDEELSD